1 METTYTLRAADGQ
14 EYGPATLD
22 QLIGWV
28 REARV
33 NQDTELRRSDMQHW
47 SRAGDFT
54 ELQSIFQSAPA
65 AVPATLPQASAAH
78 PAFPSVAGASQ
89 DDPVTI
95 AQLKSGASWFY
106 WIAGMSLI
114 NSIAA
119 ASGSDWRFIVGLGA
133 TQIFDAVGAG
143 FGGAG
148 KIVTL
153 ALDLLVVGL
162 LVLFGIFGNKRH
174 LWAFIVGMGLFA
186 LDTLVFLFVQ
196 DWIGVAFHVFVLFCL
211 FRGFAACRA
220 LRKS

>member
-28 REARV
+28 REARM

-47 SRAGDFT
+47 SRAGDFA
-54 ELQSIFQSAPA
+54 ELQSIFPA
-65 AVPATLPQASAAH
+65 AAASPAPMPQTTAANQG
-78 PAFPSVAGASQ
+78 FPSIAGAGS
-89 DDPVTI
+89 DDPVAV

-119 ASGSDWRFIVGLGA
+119 ATGSDWRFIVGLGA
-133 TQIFDAVGAG
+133 TQIFDAFGAG

-148 KIVTL
+148 KAVTL
-153 ALDLLVVGL
+153 ALDLLAVGL
-162 LVLFGIFGNKRH
+162 LVLFGIFGYKRH

-186 LDTLVFLFVQ
+186 LDTLVFLLVK
-196 DWIGVAFHVFVLFCL
+196 DWLGVAFHVFVLFCL
-211 FRGFAACRA
+211 FRGFTACRA